1 MFEALVGKR
10 VVLFDR
16 VFAVQEGGR
25 IVYPTTAGT
34 LLAATDRV
42 LSVRLSDEDEPMLFF
57 IDALRCVREVK
68 QPAPQPEAQQQQ
80 E

>member
-16 VFAVQEGGR
+16 VFAVQDGK
-25 IVYPTTAGT
+25 IVYPTTVAT
-34 LLAATDRV
+34 LLSATDHV
-42 LSVRLSDEDEPMLFF
+42 LSVQLPGEDEPMLFF
-57 IDALRCVREVK
+57 TDALRCVREFK
-68 QPAPQPEAQQQQ
+68 QPAPQPEAQQ